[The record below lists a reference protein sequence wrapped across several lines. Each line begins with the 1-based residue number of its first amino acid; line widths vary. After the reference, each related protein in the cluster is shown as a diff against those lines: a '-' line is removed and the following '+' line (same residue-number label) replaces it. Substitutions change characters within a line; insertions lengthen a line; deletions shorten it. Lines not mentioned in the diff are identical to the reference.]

1 MGLWE
6 AIFGEFIDVIEWLD
20 ESNDTLVYRFKR
32 YQNEIKYGAKL
43 IVRQSQSAVF
53 VNEGEIAD
61 VLGPG
66 IYELET
72 KNIPILSTLQHWD
85 HGFNSPFKAEVYF
98 CNLRRFIDLKWGT
111 KNPIILRDKEFGI
124 VRLRAFGTYEIRIV
138 DPKKVIE
145 ELVGT
150 NPDFDIEDVSA
161 GLRNIIISKFTSIV
175 GKSGIPIIDLAGNY
189 DKLGLYIKEQIQSEF
204 EKYGFELLGF
214 RIENISVPE
223 AVEKAIDERS
233 SMGAIGNLDNYL
245 KYKSADALS
254 NSSDASSMVGMGA
267 GFAMAEKLAK
277 SFEKDSSVTKKPY
290 IPEPFEKLY
299 YIAKDK
305 KPDGPYSIDEME
317 DMIKENKL
325 AKESLIW
332 ANGMEAWQKV
342 KDVEEFDELFKLL
355 TPPPLTPPPL
365 S

>member
-43 IVRQSQSAVF
+43 IVRQSQAAVF

-72 KNIPILSTLQHWD
+72 KNLPILSTLQHWD

-124 VRLRAFGTYEIRIV
+124 VRLRAFGTYEIRIS

-150 NPDFDIEDVSA
+150 NPDFTLDDVTH
-161 GLRNIIISKFTSIV
+161 GLRNLIVTKFTSIV
-175 GKSGIPIIDLAGNY
+175 GGSNIPIFDLAGNY
-189 DKLGLYIKEQIQSEF
+189 DQLSRYIEENLKDEF
-204 EKYGFELLGF
+204 DELGFELLGF

-254 NSSDASSMVGMGA
+254 KSSDAASMVGMGA

-277 SFEKDSSVTKKPY
+277 SFEQDKSVPKKEY
-290 IPEPFEKLY
+290 VPEPFETLY

-305 KPDGPYSIDEME
+305 NPDGPYSIDEIEEMVKKGE
-317 DMIKENKL
+317 LKKDTKVWYSGLDMWKEASQIDELN
-325 AKESLIW
+325 
-332 ANGMEAWQKV
+332 
-342 KDVEEFDELFKLL
+342 ELFKLI
-355 TPPPLTPPPL
+355 TPPPLP
-365 S
+365 

>member
-43 IVRQSQSAVF
+43 IVRQSQAAVF

-72 KNIPILSTLQHWD
+72 KNLPILSTLQHWD

-124 VRLRAFGTYEIRIV
+124 VRLRAFGTYEIRIS
-138 DPKKVIE
+138 DPKKVVE

-150 NPDFDIEDVSA
+150 NPDFTLEDVTN

-175 GKSGIPIIDLAGNY
+175 GGSGIPIIDLAGNY
-189 DKLGLYIKEQIQSEF
+189 DKLGEYIEQELKDEF
-204 EKYGFELLGF
+204 EEFGFELLGF

-223 AVEKAIDERS
+223 TVEKAIDERS

-277 SFEKDSSVTKKPY
+277 SFEKDSSVPKKEY
-290 IPEPFEKLY
+290 VPEPFETLY

-305 KPDGPYSIDEME
+305 NPDGPYSIDDIEE
-317 DMIKENKL
+317 MIKKGEIKKDTKVWYSGL
-325 AKESLIW
+325 DMWKEATKIDEL
-332 ANGMEAWQKV
+332 N
-342 KDVEEFDELFKLL
+342 ELFKLL
-355 TPPPLTPPPL
+355 TPPPLP
-365 S
+365 

>member
-1 MGLWE
+1 VGLWE

-20 ESNDTLVYRFKR
+20 ESHDTLVYRFKR

-43 IVRQSQSAVF
+43 IVRQSQAAVF
-53 VNEGEIAD
+53 VNEGQIAD

-72 KNIPILSTLQHWD
+72 KNLPILSTLQHWD

-124 VRLRAFGTYEIRIV
+124 VRLRAFGTYEIRIN

-150 NPDFDIEDVSA
+150 NPDFELDDVTH

-175 GKSGIPIIDLAGNY
+175 GSSGIPVLDLAGNY
-189 DKLGLYIKEQIQSEF
+189 EKLGEYIEQNLKDEF
-204 EKYGFELLGF
+204 DEFGFELLGF
-214 RIENISVPE
+214 RIENISLPE

-233 SMGAIGNLDNYL
+233 SMGAVGDLDQYL
-245 KYKSADALS
+245 KYKSANALE

-277 SFEKDSSVTKKPY
+277 SFEKDSSVPKKSY
-290 IPEPFEKLY
+290 IPEPYETLY

-305 KPDGPYSIDEME
+305 DPDGPYSIDEIE
-317 DMIKENKL
+317 DMIKSSKIKKDTKVWYSGL
-325 AKESLIW
+325 DMWKE
-332 ANGMEAWQKV
+332 AQKV
-342 KDVEEFDELFKLL
+342 DELNSLFKLI
-355 TPPPLTPPPL
+355 TPPPLP
-365 S
+365 

>member
-1 MGLWE
+1 MGLWD

-72 KNIPILSTLQHWD
+72 KNLPILSTLQHWD

-124 VRLRAFGTYEIRIV
+124 VRLRAFGTYEIRIN
-138 DPKKVIE
+138 DPKKVVE

-150 NPDFDIEDVSA
+150 NPDFDIDDVSG
-161 GLRNIIISKFTSIV
+161 GLRNLIITKFTSIV
-175 GKSGIPIIDLAGNY
+175 GESNIPVVDLAGNY
-189 DKLGLYIKEQIQSEF
+189 EQLSRYIKENLDKEF
-204 EKYGFELLGF
+204 DDMGFELLGF

-245 KYKSADALS
+245 KYKSASALEH
-254 NSSDASSMVGMGA
+254 SSDASSMVGMGA

-277 SFEKDSSVTKKPY
+277 SFEKDSSQPKKEY
-290 IPEPFEKLY
+290 VPEPFETLY
-299 YIAKDK
+299 YIAKENA
-305 KPDGPYSIDEME
+305 PDGPYSIDEIE
-317 DMIKENKL
+317 EMIKSGNLKQDTKVWYSGLDMWKE
-325 AKESLIW
+325 AKSI
-332 ANGMEAWQKV
+332 
-342 KDVEEFDELFKLL
+342 EELKELFKLI
-355 TPPPLTPPPL
+355 TPPPLP
-365 S
+365 

>member
-43 IVRQSQSAVF
+43 IVRQSQAAVF

-72 KNIPILSTLQHWD
+72 KNLPILSTLQHWD

-124 VRLRAFGTYEIRIV
+124 VRLRAFGTYEIRIS

-150 NPDFDIEDVSA
+150 NPDFTLDDVTH
-161 GLRNIIISKFTSIV
+161 GLRNLIVTKFTSIV
-175 GKSGIPIIDLAGNY
+175 GGSNIPILDLAGNY
-189 DKLGLYIKEQIQSEF
+189 DQLSRYIEENLKDEF
-204 EKYGFELLGF
+204 DELGFELLGF

-254 NSSDASSMVGMGA
+254 KSSDAASMVGMGA

-277 SFEKDSSVTKKPY
+277 SFEKDKSVPKKEY
-290 IPEPFEKLY
+290 VPEPFETLY

-305 KPDGPYSIDEME
+305 NPDGPYSIDEIEEMVKKGE
-317 DMIKENKL
+317 LKKDTKVWYSGLDMWKEASQIDELN
-325 AKESLIW
+325 
-332 ANGMEAWQKV
+332 
-342 KDVEEFDELFKLL
+342 ELFKLI
-355 TPPPLTPPPL
+355 TPPPLP
-365 S
+365 

>member
-1 MGLWE
+1 VGLWD

-20 ESNDTLVYRFKR
+20 DSNDTLVYRFKR

-43 IVRQSQSAVF
+43 IVRQSQAAVF

-72 KNIPILSTLQHWD
+72 KNLPILSTLQHWD

-124 VRLRAFGTYEIRIV
+124 VRLRAFGTYEIRIN
-138 DPKKVIE
+138 DPKKVIQ

-150 NPDFDIEDVSA
+150 NPDFTIEDVSA
-161 GLRNIIISKFTSIV
+161 GLRNIIVTQFTSIV
-175 GKSGIPIIDLAGNY
+175 GSSNIPVVDLAGNY
-189 DKLGLYIKEQIQSEF
+189 DQLSRYIEEKLKDEF
-204 EKYGFELLGF
+204 ESYGFELLGF

-233 SMGAIGNLDNYL
+233 SMGAIGDLDNYL
-245 KYKSADALS
+245 KYKSATSLE
-254 NSSDASSMVGMGA
+254 NSSEASSMVSMGA

-277 SFEKDSSVTKKPY
+277 DFEKDSSKPKKEY
-290 IPEPFEKLY
+290 VPEPFEKLY
-299 YIAKDK
+299 YIAKGDE
-305 KPDGPYSIDEME
+305 PDGPYSIDEVE
-317 DMIKENKL
+317 EMIKDGELKRDNKVWYSGL
-325 AKESLIW
+325 ERWKKADS
-332 ANGMEAWQKV
+332 V
-342 KDVEEFDELFKLL
+342 DELHQIFKLL
-355 TPPPLTPPPL
+355 TPPPLN
-365 S
+365 